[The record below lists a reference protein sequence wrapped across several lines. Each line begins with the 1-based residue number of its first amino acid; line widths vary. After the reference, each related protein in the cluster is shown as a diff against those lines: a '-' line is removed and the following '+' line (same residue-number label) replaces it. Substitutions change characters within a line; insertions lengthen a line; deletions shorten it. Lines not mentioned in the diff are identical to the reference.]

1 MTPVLAVVTAA
12 VVGLMVGV
20 ELAVAV
26 VVHPVLLRL
35 PVGAALDG
43 RAHEARMLGRAMP
56 VWYVASLLLTAALTI
71 AMWGTSA
78 AVTAGSAAALLVISV
93 VMSATLL
100 VPINNRT
107 ATWTA
112 DNHPPDWRDVHRRW
126 DRLHYVRVTVLVG
139 AFVLVLA
146 AATAA

>member
-1 MTPVLAVVTAA
+1 
-12 VVGLMVGV
+12 MVGV

-43 RAHEARMLGRAMP
+43 RAHEARMLGRTMP

-71 AMWGTSA
+71 ATWGTSA
-78 AVTAGSAAALLVISV
+78 AVTAGIATALLVISV

-112 DNHPPDWRDVHRRW
+112 DDHPPDWRDVYRRW

-146 AATAA
+146 AATAV